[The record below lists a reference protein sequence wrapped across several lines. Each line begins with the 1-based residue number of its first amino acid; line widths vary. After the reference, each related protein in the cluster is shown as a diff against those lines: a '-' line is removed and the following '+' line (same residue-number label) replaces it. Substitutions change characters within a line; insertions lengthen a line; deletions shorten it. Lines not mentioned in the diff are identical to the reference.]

1 MVNQPF
7 SLPAERAVLG
17 SMMLSK
23 EALFN
28 CVARLT
34 ENDFYIKDHKIIFNA
49 ISNVHKRG
57 IEVDVVTV
65 TEQFSM
71 DGNLK
76 ELSNPEYIYELIE
89 DVVSPSNSDH
99 YVRIVQDK
107 TVLRYL
113 VNLADNIANNWD
125 KNEMDDIGSYIARA
139 ETDILNIT
147 RSRNVGEF
155 KSAKEVLDVLKEKL
169 FNSSKN
175 RGEITGVPSGFDNLD
190 RLTHGFQKGDLL
202 ILAAR
207 PGVGKTAL
215 SLNFAVNA
223 AIKTR
228 GSVAIFSLEM
238 PSEQLLQRMLS
249 SMSNVN
255 SSKIRSLNLDEREW
269 TKIDVAVNE
278 LSKTKIFVDDTAG
291 AKLAD
296 IQGKARK
303 LKAVHDDLNL
313 IIVDYLQLITTSSF
327 SKSEN
332 RQNEVSEISRGL
344 KEMARE
350 LKVPVIALSQLSRS
364 VEKRENKKPML
375 SDLRESGSI
384 EQDADIVL
392 FIYREDYYKNQ
403 TQVKEGDKAKEENSI
418 VELTI
423 AKHRN
428 GPTGEI
434 ELIFLKEYGLFYGDP
449 NAKKRE

>member
-1 MVNQPF
+1 MANQPY
-7 SLPAERAVLG
+7 SLSAERAVLG

-49 ISNVHKRG
+49 IFNAHKRG
-57 IEVDVVTV
+57 IEIDVVTV

-71 DGNLK
+71 DGNIDK
-76 ELSNPEYIYELIE
+76 LSSPEYIYELIE
-89 DVVSPSNSDH
+89 DVVSPSNADH
-99 YVRIVQDK
+99 YIRIIQDK

-113 VNLADNIANNWD
+113 VNLADQIATTWD
-125 KNEMDDIGSYIARA
+125 KKEMEDIGSYIAKV
-139 ETDILNIT
+139 ETDVLNIT

-175 RGEITGVPSGFDNLD
+175 KNNLTGVPSGYADLD
-190 RLTHGFQKGDLL
+190 RLTNGFQKGDLI

-215 SLNFAVNA
+215 SLNFAMNSAV
-223 AIKTR
+223 KTR
-228 GSVAIFSLEM
+228 GTVALFSLEM

-249 SMSNVN
+249 SFSSVN
-255 SSKIRSLNLDEREW
+255 STKIRSLNLNEKEW

-278 LSKTKIFVDDTAG
+278 ISKTKIFVDDTAG

-296 IQGKARK
+296 IQAKARK
-303 LKAVHDDLNL
+303 LKAVNDDLNL

-327 SKSEN
+327 SKSDN

-350 LKVPVIALSQLSRS
+350 LKVPVIALSQLSRA
-364 VEKRENKKPML
+364 VEKRENKKPIL

-384 EQDADIVL
+384 EQDADIVM
-392 FIYREDYYKNQ
+392 FIYREDYYQKS
-403 TQVKEGDKAKEENSI
+403 DKEEKSNDSSV

-423 AKHRN
+423 SKNRN

-434 ELIFLKEYGLFYGDP
+434 DLVFIKEYGLFSSSFKEKY
-449 NAKKRE
+449 